1 MPSVIEV
8 RGLRFRY
15 DDGTE
20 ALRGIDFRLEGGETV
35 ALLGANGSGKTTFV
49 LHLNGLLA
57 GEGEVRVCGLAVERK
72 NLAAVRRKVGLVFQ
86 DSESQLFMPSVIED
100 VAFGPLNQGCTPDE
114 AAARARAALETVG
127 MSAAA
132 RRAPYHL
139 SAGEKKRVAIAGI
152 LATEP
157 EVLVLD
163 EPTTFL
169 DPPGRR
175 ALAQLLAGLPQAKLL
190 VTHDVAFA
198 RALAT
203 RAVFFEKGLIVAEG
217 PVADIAR
224 RFDWEMPLE
233 LSAGEGCLPSRPAAE
248 QSRKR

>member
-20 ALRGIDFRLEGGETV
+20 ALRGVDFRLEPGETV

-57 GEGEVRVCGLAVERK
+57 GEGEVRVGGLAVERK
-72 NLAAVRRKVGLVFQ
+72 NLAAVRRKIGLVFQ

-100 VAFGPLNQGCTPDE
+100 VAFGPLNHGSTPAE
-114 AAARARAALETVG
+114 AAERARAALETVG

-203 RAVFFEKGLIVAEG
+203 RAVFFDKGLIVAEG

-233 LSAGEGCLPSRPAAE
+233 LSAGDGCLPGRPAAE